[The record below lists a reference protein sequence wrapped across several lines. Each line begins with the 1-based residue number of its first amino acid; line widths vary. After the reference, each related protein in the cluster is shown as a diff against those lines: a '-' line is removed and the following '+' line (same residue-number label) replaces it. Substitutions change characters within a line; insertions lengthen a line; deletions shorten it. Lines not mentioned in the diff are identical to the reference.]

1 MVPGTGCE
9 VRVWLGSSLGLG
21 FRKGGSVC
29 VGVGVLG

>member
-21 FRKGGSVC
+21 FRKGVPFA
-29 VGVGVLG
+29 LG